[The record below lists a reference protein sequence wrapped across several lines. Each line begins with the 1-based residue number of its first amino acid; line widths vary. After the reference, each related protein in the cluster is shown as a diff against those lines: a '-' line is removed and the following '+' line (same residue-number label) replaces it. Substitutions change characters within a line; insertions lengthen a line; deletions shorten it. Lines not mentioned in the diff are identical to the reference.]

1 MTVTLIVT
9 NCAQTKQSHCKTLPH
24 VDKVTHPNNMK
35 NCTITPHNSC
45 QENMSCIVVVVIVTI
60 TTKKLTSRTHQRKK
74 MITQYN
80 SCPENMSWMV
90 VFLVT
95 IMQFTS
101 HIVLS
106 IQTKLPSLQPPWNW
120 QYQNLFHV
128 SMFNEWVARLDGQWL
143 QICKMGHICVCLYIT
158 LISSVQT
165 IPPMPSSLQPPW
177 KWQYQN
183 QFHVNMLNHLCCD
196 KLT

>member
-1 MTVTLIVT
+1 
-9 NCAQTKQSHCKTLPH
+9 
-24 VDKVTHPNNMK
+24 MK

-90 VFLVT
+90 VFLVI

-101 HIVLS
+101 GIVLS
-106 IQTKLPSLQPPWNW
+106 IRTKLPSLQPPWNW

-128 SMFNEWVARLDGQWL
+128 SMFNEWVQDL
-143 QICKMGHICVCLYIT
+143 MGNDFRYAKWDIFVCVFTSPHDRYRRIGR
-158 LISSVQT
+158 ISQMMKDRAVA
-165 IPPMPSSLQPPW
+165 
-177 KWQYQN
+177 
-183 QFHVNMLNHLCCD
+183 VACCWHNW
-196 KLT
+196 

>member
-1 MTVTLIVT
+1 
-9 NCAQTKQSHCKTLPH
+9 
-24 VDKVTHPNNMK
+24 MK
-35 NCTITPHNSC
+35 KCTITPHNSC

-60 TTKKLTSRTHQRKK
+60 TTKKTYITHTPAEK

-101 HIVLS
+101 RIVLS
-106 IQTKLPSLQPPWNW
+106 IRTKLPSLQPPWNW

-128 SMFNEWVARLDGQWL
+128 SMFNELVAMTSDMQNGTYL
-143 QICKMGHICVCLYIT
+143 CVSLHRI

-165 IPPMPSSLQPPW
+165 IPTMPSSLQPPW

-183 QFHVNMLNHLCCD
+183 QFHVNM
-196 KLT
+196 